1 MYMLAKESLE
11 TILRRP
17 AILFC
22 VHDDFFP
29 LYSTMQVCVLMS
41 KLNDDVL
48 PGEESCIRLAWL
60 KLFRGAVL
68 SLTTRE
74 NRNWGMFKSCRE

>member
-1 MYMLAKESLE
+1 MYNLVCCVYVHVGKGEPGNK
-11 TILRRP
+11 P

-48 PGEESCIRLAWL
+48 PGEIQEA
-60 KLFRGAVL
+60 
-68 SLTTRE
+68 TTKTIQFASK
-74 NRNWGMFKSCRE
+74 N

>member
-29 LYSTMQVCVLMS
+29 LYLTMQVCVLMS
-41 KLNDDVL
+41 KLNDYVL
-48 PGEESCIRLAWL
+48 PGEIQEA
-60 KLFRGAVL
+60 
-68 SLTTRE
+68 TTKTIE
-74 NRNWGMFKSCRE
+74 FASKN